1 MWDERQE
8 RGDFWDDSGLTSGMS
23 KGKTCRT
30 RGRKGET
37 SGMTV
42 G

>member
-1 MWDERQE
+1 MSDERQE

-23 KGKTCRT
+23 KGM